1 MSLVCTTIPP
11 KVVGTLELYH
21 VSPIPLTNVG
31 KYRVFSNKKG
41 KNHMI
46 INVESGERGELAL
59 CLNSFVWDCRSYN
72 RYSCYVKRSEMAV

>member
-21 VSPIPLTNVG
+21 VSPIPLINVG

-41 KNHMI
+41 KNHLI
-46 INVESGERGELAL
+46 INNYWMRFL
-59 CLNSFVWDCRSYN
+59 
-72 RYSCYVKRSEMAV
+72 